1 MFISPVLIN
10 TNLTTT
16 IQGRSLITGSIFQ
29 MRKQRDRKVKWTQL
43 KFTATNGQNWDLI
56 KQPRSR
62 VYFLH
67 QANSQV
73 ISLAFIQYHCGIG
86 IEILTPN
93 EQSSCLKELTGVC
106 VCARARQR
114 EREGEREHARN
125 RGWVSM
131 EQPPWW
137 QAPCFIQFSGHCI
150 WDTIATPQLHKGN

>member
-106 VCARARQR
+106 VCVRAHDR
-114 EREGEREHARN
+114 ERERERESTHATEGEWAWSNLLDDRHHALFN
-125 RGWVSM
+125 SL
-131 EQPPWW
+131 
-137 QAPCFIQFSGHCI
+137 
-150 WDTIATPQLHKGN
+150 DTVYGTP